1 MLGGDDFASRM
12 GWTTKLV
19 VLCSVAGLLLA
30 GCKVDSDDVQQWKET
45 VKGPTRLRA
54 VIGSDRYSPELRTEA
69 ALAIVEM
76 DRNDIDALSILSKA
90 FDELQRQDRAISE
103 TIVGGMIP
111 RLQALLS
118 TEPDPEAPG
127 PDPVQVRAKDAAYM
141 VIPYAPEG
149 SRNELIRAVVGWYSA
164 DFEGRSLAG
173 DYSAEQVTRALGP
186 EAAGMLVDALH
197 EKMPPQAMIKIAEII
212 GEDGDQQ
219 TRKRAGARLVTIEK
233 EMEKPAFVKWLAVQ
247 IRASLAAS
255 GEKVD
260 AARVSSLALYN
271 RENYINQGVLPAMH
285 HLGEQ
290 PLVSSRLL
298 AIADTK
304 AGANDPT
311 AWVERLNAR
320 RATALKALEG
330 HVTRT
335 HLNRLLSIALD
346 SSNPV
351 EVRDYAFDRVGDI
364 RSRAAIPRLWP
375 LVERQ
380 GCTASSCT
388 ASDKLAKRLRWR
400 AGELVLSLGGS
411 STIEPFSQRLPSPA
425 GIQYEPE
432 ELEGYATRMSQ
443 MTPPPTSTVMALLNS
458 PRWWNRVVALRY
470 LERRGGEADVPAMQQ
485 LMSDDGAVTGQ
496 GWSELNPPVT
506 KVGQVADAAIKALR
520 TREQGDQKVSSRS
533 DG

>member
-1 MLGGDDFASRM
+1 M

-173 DYSAEQVTRALGP
+173 DYSAEQVTRALGA

-212 GEDGDQQ
+212 GEDGDED
-219 TRKRAGARLVTIEK
+219 TKKRAGQRLVAIEK
-233 EMEKPAFVKWLAVQ
+233 EMEKGAFVTWLATQ
-247 IRASLAAS
+247 IRESIEAS
-255 GEKVD
+255 
-260 AARVSSLALYN
+260 
-271 RENYINQGVLPAMH
+271 
-285 HLGEQ
+285 
-290 PLVSSRLL
+290 
-298 AIADTK
+298 
-304 AGANDPT
+304 
-311 AWVERLNAR
+311 
-320 RATALKALEG
+320 
-330 HVTRT
+330 
-335 HLNRLLSIALD
+335 
-346 SSNPV
+346 
-351 EVRDYAFDRVGDI
+351 
-364 RSRAAIPRLWP
+364 
-375 LVERQ
+375 
-380 GCTASSCT
+380 
-388 ASDKLAKRLRWR
+388 
-400 AGELVLSLGGS
+400 
-411 STIEPFSQRLPSPA
+411 
-425 GIQYEPE
+425 
-432 ELEGYATRMSQ
+432 
-443 MTPPPTSTVMALLNS
+443 
-458 PRWWNRVVALRY
+458 
-470 LERRGGEADVPAMQQ
+470 
-485 LMSDDGAVTGQ
+485 
-496 GWSELNPPVT
+496 
-506 KVGQVADAAIKALR
+506 
-520 TREQGDQKVSSRS
+520 
-533 DG
+533 